1 MVVWTQPSIVKIAK
15 NHEMDI
21 GIQNDFSYILGWTQQ
36 KMFVPEIVEI
46 NPFSRPIR
54 LYEEIRKDANPVS

>member
-1 MVVWTQPSIVKIAK
+1 MKWILVFK
-15 NHEMDI
+15 NDS
-21 GIQNDFSYILGWTQQ
+21 SYILGRTQQ